1 MRKRV
6 LLNVLVMLLMVIDAQ
21 AEGIA
26 CSSDDIGKILGADG
40 LLYMTVNEASHAGTT
55 PIGMFAGIDLEHK
68 KGLAVALTDAA
79 EPVTWEEAVAAAEAY
94 TPAVAFGSWRL
105 PTRQDWENMLICCG
119 DDPEYK
125 NDVGL
130 FSCTG
135 FAGKYRTAVDNVKNS
150 RDYFQFSG
158 WTATENDESTACQL
172 TFIFLE
178 SVDYGYGN
186 AVLASSP
193 KTNTLQCR
201 PVLSFDINTE
211 HAVTLAPECD
221 PEVWNISPSVAD
233 ENSEVTIKYTGPHK
247 IKGFEGSGTLFARI
261 KGNVLNLGAV
271 TLPYKIDLD
280 GFDGMLHRLLR
291 DHYGFE
297 RGFFPPV
304 NLFDFD
310 DSTPQDYF
318 SIAGKNGK
326 VTIDEENKKIIIDDG
341 SSGFITLFGFYFRQN
356 PLDPDYLRRKENC
369 RAFTVD
375 FYLVSS
381 GFNGITPVQSSDTLY
396 TFRMPGRDVELS
408 PLLYY
413 TLNEE
418 AADNETAYGDKR
430 DVYIKRSFR
439 KGEWDTFAVPF
450 NISKETMD
458 DLGFTAK
465 QLVASSYAD
474 GVVTL
479 SFADAGS
486 IEAGK
491 PYLVKVDEDIEN
503 PVFEYVTQDY
513 TVNTVSMGVANF
525 VPTLEKTLITGCGDN
540 ADNAKSVL
548 LLDDLNNLISP
559 MVVNNPDHEN
569 SYINAF
575 HAYFQLS
582 GDAVS
587 AREFILDFNQGVG
600 YTGVN
605 NLTGQGMERVRYSLD
620 GRSMDSQSAPK
631 EVFIENGRMFIR
643 ME

>member
-1 MRKRV
+1 MIKRV
-6 LLNVLVMLLMVIDAQ
+6 LLIVLVMLLMVIDVR

-40 LLYMTVNEASHAGTT
+40 MLYMTVNEANAAGAT
-55 PIGMFAGIDLEHK
+55 PIGMVASIDLEHK
-68 KGLAVALTDAA
+68 TGLAVALTDAA
-79 EPVTWEEAVAAAEAY
+79 ESVNWEEAVAAAKDY
-94 TPAVAFGSWRL
+94 TPAVSFGSWRL
-105 PTRQDWENMLICCG
+105 PTRQDWENMFICCG

-125 NDVGL
+125 NDVGI

-135 FAGKYRTAVDNVKNS
+135 FAGKYRTAVDNLKS
-150 RDYFQFSG
+150 RDYFQFIG
-158 WTATENDESTACQL
+158 WTATENDESTVCGMI
-172 TFIFLE
+172 FIFLE
-178 SVDYGYGN
+178 NVNYGHQAAFFSY
-186 AVLASSP
+186 A
-193 KTNTLQCR
+193 KTETKQCR

-211 HAVTLAPECD
+211 HVVTLAPECD

-247 IKGFEGSGTLFARI
+247 IKGFEGTNTLFARI
-261 KGNVLNLGAV
+261 RGDVLNLGTV
-271 TLPYKIDLD
+271 TMPYMIGLS

-291 DHYGFE
+291 DRYGYE
-297 RGFFPPV
+297 KGFFP
-304 NLFDFD
+304 LTIDFD
-310 DSTPQDYF
+310 ENY
-318 SIAGKNGK
+318 SIAGGSGK
-326 VTIDEENKKIIIDDG
+326 FFIDEKKECLVINDVF
-341 SSGFITLFGFYFRQN
+341 SGFATLFGKYYRQS
-356 PLDPDYLRRKENC
+356 PDDPDCLLRKENC

-375 FYLVSS
+375 FYLVNS
-381 GFNGITPVQSSDTLY
+381 GFNGILPVLSSDTTY
-396 TFRMPGRDVELS
+396 TFRMPGRDVEVS

-413 TLNEE
+413 ALDEE

-587 AREFILDFNQGVG
+587 AREFILDFNLGVG
-600 YTGVN
+600 NTGVN
-605 NLTGQGMERVRYSLD
+605 DLTGQGMERVRYSLD

>member
-1 MRKRV
+1 
-6 LLNVLVMLLMVIDAQ
+6 MLLMVIDAQ

-40 LLYMTVNEASHAGTT
+40 LLYMTVYEASAAGAM
-55 PIGMFAGIDLEHK
+55 PIGMVAGIDLEHK

-79 EPVTWEEAVAAAEAY
+79 GGVTWEEAVAAAEAY
-94 TPAVAFGSWRL
+94 TPVVPFGSWRL

-135 FAGKYRTAVDNVKNS
+135 FAGKYRTAVDKNS

-247 IKGFEGSGTLFARI
+247 IRGFDGTGTLFARI

-271 TLPYKIDLD
+271 TLPYSIDLN
-280 GFDGMLHRLLR
+280 GFDGMLHKLLR
-291 DHYGFE
+291 DHYGYE
-297 RGFFPPV
+297 RGFFPPLS
-304 NLFDFD
+304 LFDFD
-310 DSTPQDYF
+310 HSAYF
-318 SIAGKNGK
+318 SISVKNNEI
-326 VTIDEENKKIIIDDG
+326 TINKENNKIILNDG
-341 SSGFITLFGFYFRQN
+341 FSGFITLFGFYFRQN
-356 PLDPDYLRRKENC
+356 PDEPDYLLRKENC

-439 KGEWDTFAVPF
+439 KGVWDTFAVPF

-458 DLGFTAK
+458 DMGVMAK

-474 GVVTL
+474 GVLTL
-479 SFADAGS
+479 SFADASS

-491 PYLVKVDEDIEN
+491 PYLIKVNEDIEN
-503 PVFEYVTQDY
+503 PVFEGITQDY

-525 VPTLEKTLITGCGDN
+525 VPTLEKTLITGYGDN
-540 ADNAKSVL
+540 VDNAKSVL
-548 LLDDLNNLISP
+548 LLDDLNNLVNP

-575 HAYFQLS
+575 HAYFQLT

-600 YTGVN
+600 NTGVN
-605 NLTGQGMERVRYSLD
+605 ELTGQGMEKMRYSLD
-620 GRSMDSQSAPK
+620 GRSMDSQPAQK
-631 EVFIENGRMFIR
+631 EVFIDNGRIFIR